1 MLKLSRR
8 LTIVSIRRG
17 SVRERTAVGR
27 RFECMLDAAHARG
40 QTESITPDHE
50 CGELT
55 EWAVSFNDEVDGPN
69 VVCRYVRPWDVCRN
83 SFGGGAHTGEW
94 EE

>member
-1 MLKLSRR
+1 
-8 LTIVSIRRG
+8 
-17 SVRERTAVGR
+17 
-27 RFECMLDAAHARG
+27 MLDAAHARD

-83 SFGGGAHTGEW
+83 SFGGGAHIGEW
-94 EE
+94 EERGACMYELQVNRLLIHVAG